1 MWLYRAMPLIGEL
14 AVRSYYRISVAGGR
28 LPAEGPVLLVANH
41 NNSLVDPAL
50 VAATAGRNVRFL
62 AKAPLFSHPLI
73 GWLVRGVGSVPVYRQ
88 QDDPTL
94 VSQNLDSFR
103 EVHRVLA
110 AGDTVGLFPE
120 GISHSASRLAPL
132 KTGAARMAIGAA
144 AQLQH
149 DFPII
154 AVGLVFRDR
163 DAFRSEAHVII
174 GEPFAWND
182 LVRDVNDR
190 TTVRALT
197 DRIEQAMRRVS
208 VNLEQW
214 EDEGL
219 VRTAEEVWRA
229 EFGAENTPAAEV
241 ERLRVITE
249 ALRELREGQEHPWR
263 ETAIELRAHGRA
275 LRKLDLT
282 PEDLVTTITTGQ
294 AARWM
299 LRKLPLVP
307 LLPISLVGAVFF
319 WPPKQLA
326 VWGADWTARREG
338 DDTVVTHRI
347 LVGGVTFPFWIL
359 VTSIAMGVWAGWS
372 AGILFAIA
380 QPFWAFAALRVGERR
395 QSMWTAI
402 RRYMLRRFIGD
413 RLDTLRT
420 AQRSLASKLQGLLA
434 STTVAPATDA
444 AS

>member
-14 AVRSYYRISVAGGR
+14 AVRSYYRVTVAGAR
-28 LPAEGPVLLVANH
+28 IPAEGPVLLVANH

-103 EVHRVLA
+103 AVHEVLA
-110 AGDTVGLFPE
+110 AGDMVGLFPE

-154 AVGLVFRDR
+154 AMGLVFRDR

-190 TTVRALT
+190 TTVRELT

-214 EDEGL
+214 EDEEL
-219 VRTAEEVWRA
+219 VRTAEQVWRA

-249 ALRELREGQEHPWR
+249 ALRELREGEEHPWR
-263 ETAIELRAHGRA
+263 ESAIELRAHGRA
-275 LRKLDLT
+275 LRKIGLA
-282 PEDLVTTITTGQ
+282 PEDLVMTITTGD

-326 VWGADWTARREG
+326 VWGADYTARLEG

-347 LVGGVTFPFWIL
+347 LVGGVAFPLWI
-359 VTSIAMGVWAGWS
+359 VATSIAMGIWAGWS
-372 AGILFAIA
+372 AGVLFALV

-395 QSMWTAI
+395 QAMWTAI
-402 RRYMLRRFIGD
+402 RRFMLRRFIGD
-413 RLDTLRT
+413 RLDTLR
-420 AQRSLASKLQGLLA
+420 ASQRSLAAKLQSLLERTSA
-434 STTVAPATDA
+434 
-444 AS
+444 

>member
-14 AVRSYYRISVAGGR
+14 AVRSYYRVTVAGAR
-28 LPAEGPVLLVANH
+28 VPAEGPVLLVANH

-103 EVHRVLA
+103 AVHQVLA
-110 AGDTVGLFPE
+110 AGDMVGLFPE

-154 AVGLVFRDR
+154 AMGLVFRDR
-163 DAFRSEAHVII
+163 DTFRSEAHVII

-219 VRTAEEVWRA
+219 VRTAEQVWRA

-249 ALRELREGQEHPWR
+249 ALRELREGGEHPWR

-275 LRKLDLT
+275 LRKIDLT
-282 PEDLVTTITTGQ
+282 PEDLVLTITTGD

-326 VWGADWTARREG
+326 VWGADYTARLEG

-347 LVGGVTFPFWIL
+347 LVGGVAFPLWI
-359 VTSIAMGVWAGWS
+359 VATSIAMGIWAGWS
-372 AGILFAIA
+372 AGVLFALV

-395 QSMWTAI
+395 QAMWTAI
-402 RRYMLRRFIGD
+402 RRFMLRRFIGD
-413 RLDTLRT
+413 RLDTLR
-420 AQRSLASKLQGLLA
+420 ASQRSLAAKLQSLLERTSA
-434 STTVAPATDA
+434 
-444 AS
+444 